1 MGTNEEYL
9 DQLLQ
14 SVTDEKKE
22 VTAHEFIHT
31 EEMTDEELLA
41 SLIDMYSEELAEFKT
56 EEIIHKD
63 ETSESEIEVP
73 ASESYEMGNAED
85 VAVVDTQ
92 VEDTVVEEESN
103 AGTIL
108 DEFFNNNA
116 ALENDGF
123 GEQNDLADLLGSLQE
138 EMSEIPADE
147 TESIEQTVEE
157 VPQSSFDDNG
167 IMSADSIAELFAAME
182 QKEDS
187 VEIESIDSKEEEIA
201 VSSDEDNLLKEMGID
216 TMSEEQIDDLLNA
229 ASASAEPAEQEMN
242 LNDLFGGL
250 NFADDF
256 DPDSNRSEDVADLLG
271 GMMSGDDDLA
281 EINALLQKADSNE
294 DVDSNIK
301 NILNAEDD
309 IGGNDLLNEL
319 LQTDA
324 DSDGKDP
331 FGNPINRK
339 IKKKKDKKAKKEK
352 LPKEKKEKGAFWK
365 KITDTL
371 FEEDELDTKE
381 VSIITSEDGT
391 MMIDEGENEDILAE
405 LMNEDMMAKKKKKKD
420 KDKKKATK
428 GKEAT
433 SEDGEEGEVI
443 DLKEQAKLQKK
454 KQKAEKVAAKKKEKA
469 EKAEA
474 DKAFLKAQPSIST
487 KRAMVA
493 FLFALSILG
502 VVLIIYTYVPSSIEK
517 GNARKAFYNKDYYEA
532 YELLV
537 GKELNDS
544 DTILLDKVTCILKM
558 QRKLD
563 SYNNYI
569 AMEKELE
576 ALNALMEG
584 VRLYDE
590 CYTHANAL
598 SIGDEVNAIY
608 NEIIIILNGKYGV
621 SVDMAKEINAVE
633 TDEEYTLRL
642 QYLLDGKTWGNVT
655 DANQTVIE
663 DVLPEEEDF
672 LEGQ

>member
-31 EEMTDEELLA
+31 EDMTDEELLA
-41 SLIDMYSEELAEFKT
+41 SLIDMYSEELSEFKT

-63 ETSESEIEVP
+63 ENSEEVNETEVP
-73 ASESYEMGNAED
+73 TNEGVETSIFEEISENAMED
-85 VAVVDTQ
+85 AIETP
-92 VEDTVVEEESN
+92 ESN

-108 DEFFNNNA
+108 DEFFNNNTEF
-116 ALENDGF
+116 ENDGF
-123 GEQNDLADLLGSLQE
+123 GEQGDLADLLGSLQE
-138 EMSEIPADE
+138 KMNDIPL
-147 TESIEQTVEE
+147 TESAPVADI
-157 VPQSSFDDNG
+157 PQISADDNG

-182 QKEDS
+182 QKEENAPVDD
-187 VEIESIDSKEEEIA
+187 VVLEEDTI
-201 VSSDEDNLLKEMGID
+201 VSSEEDDLLKEMGID

-229 ASASAEPAEQEMN
+229 ASANAEPELNM
-242 LNDLFGGL
+242 NDLFGGINL
-250 NFADDF
+250 ADDF
-256 DPDSNRSEDVADLLG
+256 DPDSNRSEDVANLLG
-271 GMMSGDDDLA
+271 GMMSNDDDLA
-281 EINALLQKADSNE
+281 EINALLQKADNNE
-294 DVDSNIK
+294 EVDSNIK
-301 NILNAEDD
+301 NILNDADD

-319 LQTDA
+319 LQADTDA
-324 DSDGKDP
+324 SGKDP
-331 FGNPINRK
+331 FGNPVEK
-339 IKKKKDKKAKKEK
+339 KSKKK
-352 LPKEKKEKGAFWK
+352 KEKKEKKDKEKGSLWK
-365 KITDTL
+365 KITETL

-381 VSIITSEDGT
+381 VSIITSDDGT
-391 MMIDEGENEDILAE
+391 IMVDEGENEDILAE
-405 LMNEDMMAKKKKKKD
+405 LMHEDRMAKKKKKD
-420 KDKKKATK
+420 KDKKKSAK
-428 GKEAT
+428 GKGDA
-433 SEDGEEGEVI
+433 SEEGEVI
-443 DLKEQAKLQKK
+443 DLKEQAKLEKK
-454 KQKAEKVAAKKKEKA
+454 KQKAEKVAAKKKAKE

-502 VVLIIYTYVPSSIEK
+502 VILVIYTYVPSAIEK

-544 DTILLDKVTCILKM
+544 DAILLDKVICILKM

-576 ALNALMEG
+576 AINALMEG
-584 VRLYDE
+584 VRLYGE
-590 CYTHANAL
+590 CNTYANAL
-598 SIGDEVNAIY
+598 SIGDDVNAIY

-621 SVDMAKEINAVE
+621 SEDVAKEINAVE

-642 QYLLDGKTWGNVT
+642 QYLVEGKTWGSET
-655 DANQTVIE
+655 DTNQPIIE

>member
-31 EEMTDEELLA
+31 EDMTDEELLA
-41 SLIDMYSEELAEFKT
+41 SLIDMYSEELSEFKT

-63 ETSESEIEVP
+63 ENSEEVNETEVP
-73 ASESYEMGNAED
+73 TNEGVETSIFEEISENVMED
-85 VAVVDTQ
+85 AIETP
-92 VEDTVVEEESN
+92 ESN

-108 DEFFNNNA
+108 DEFFNNNTEF
-116 ALENDGF
+116 ENDGF
-123 GEQNDLADLLGSLQE
+123 GEQGDLADLLGSLQE
-138 EMSEIPADE
+138 EMNDIPL
-147 TESIEQTVEE
+147 TES
-157 VPQSSFDDNG
+157 VPVADIPQISADDNG

-182 QKEDS
+182 QKEKNAPVDD
-187 VEIESIDSKEEEIA
+187 VVLEEDTI
-201 VSSDEDNLLKEMGID
+201 VSSEEDDLLKEMGID

-229 ASASAEPAEQEMN
+229 ASANGEPELNM
-242 LNDLFGGL
+242 NDLFGGL

-256 DPDSNRSEDVADLLG
+256 DPDSNRSEDVANLLD
-271 GMMSGDDDLA
+271 GMMSNDDDLA
-281 EINALLQKADSNE
+281 EINALLQKADNNE
-294 DVDSNIK
+294 EVDSNIK
-301 NILNAEDD
+301 NILNDADD

-319 LQTDA
+319 LQADTDA
-324 DSDGKDP
+324 SGKDP
-331 FGNPINRK
+331 FGNPVEK
-339 IKKKKDKKAKKEK
+339 KSKKK
-352 LPKEKKEKGAFWK
+352 KEKKEKKDKEKGSLWK
-365 KITDTL
+365 IITETL

-381 VSIITSEDGT
+381 VSIITSDDGT
-391 MMIDEGENEDILAE
+391 IMVDEGENEDILAE
-405 LMNEDMMAKKKKKKD
+405 LMHEDRMAKKKKKD
-420 KDKKKATK
+420 KDKKKSAKEK
-428 GKEAT
+428 GDA
-433 SEDGEEGEVI
+433 SEEGEVI
-443 DLKEQAKLQKK
+443 DLKEQAKLEKK
-454 KQKAEKVAAKKKEKA
+454 KQKAEKVAAKKKAKE

-493 FLFALSILG
+493 SLFALSILG
-502 VVLIIYTYVPSSIEK
+502 VILVIYAYVPSAIEK
-517 GNARKAFYNKDYYEA
+517 GNARKAFYNKDYYET

-544 DTILLDKVTCILKM
+544 DAILLDKVICILKM

-576 ALNALMEG
+576 AINALMEG
-584 VRLYDE
+584 VRLYGE
-590 CYTHANAL
+590 CNTYANAL
-598 SIGDEVNAIY
+598 SIGDDVNAIY

-621 SVDMAKEINAVE
+621 SEDVAKEINAVE

-642 QYLLDGKTWGNVT
+642 QYLVEGKTWGSET
-655 DANQTVIE
+655 DTNQPIIE

>member
-31 EEMTDEELLA
+31 EDMTDEELLA

-56 EEIIHKD
+56 DEIIHKD
-63 ETSESEIEVP
+63 ESFEEVSETEVP
-73 ASESYEMGNAED
+73 ANESIETD
-85 VAVVDTQ
+85 R
-92 VEDTVVEEESN
+92 VEESAENITEENFVEPESN
-103 AGTIL
+103 ASTIL
-108 DEFFNNNA
+108 DELFNNNT
-116 ALENDGF
+116 EFEKDDF
-123 GEQNDLADLLGSLQE
+123 VEQNDLADLLGSLQE
-138 EMSEIPADE
+138 EMSDMPVSEPEPVVD
-147 TESIEQTVEE
+147 TSQVN
-157 VPQSSFDDNG
+157 VDDNG

-182 QKEDS
+182 QKEDK
-187 VEIESIDSKEEEIA
+187 VEVDNKDSQSEDTA
-201 VSSDEDNLLKEMGID
+201 FSSEEDNLLKEMGID

-229 ASASAEPAEQEMN
+229 ASKSVETAEPEMD

-256 DPDSNRSEDVADLLG
+256 DPDSNRSEDVANLLG
-271 GMMSGDDDLA
+271 GMMSNDDDLA

-294 DVDSNIK
+294 TIDSNIK
-301 NILNAEDD
+301 NILNDEEDF
-309 IGGNDLLNEL
+309 GGNDLLNEL

-324 DSDGKDP
+324 DESGKDP
-331 FGNPINRK
+331 FGNSVEK
-339 IKKKKDKKAKKEK
+339 KGKKKKEKKEKKEK
-352 LPKEKKEKGAFWK
+352 LPKEKKDKEKASLWK
-365 KITDTL
+365 KITETL

-381 VSIITSEDGT
+381 VTIITSDDGT
-391 MMIDEGENEDILAE
+391 IMVDEGENEDILAE
-405 LMNEDMMAKKKKKKD
+405 LMNEDMMANKKKKKD
-420 KDKKKATK
+420 KDKKKTAK
-428 GKEAT
+428 GKKAT
-433 SEDGEEGEVI
+433 GEEGEEEVI
-443 DLKEQAKLQKK
+443 DLKEQAKLEKK
-454 KQKAEKVAAKKKEKA
+454 KQKAEKAAAKKKAKE

-487 KRAMVA
+487 KRAMAA

-502 VVLIIYTYVPSSIEK
+502 VILVIYAYVPSAIEK

-544 DTILLDKVTCILKM
+544 DAILLDKVTCILKM

-569 AMEKELE
+569 AIEKELE
-576 ALNALMEG
+576 ALNALVEG
-584 VRLYDE
+584 VRLYEE
-590 CYTHANAL
+590 CYTYANAL

-621 SVDMAKEINAVE
+621 SEDVAKEINTAE

-642 QYLLDGKTWGNVT
+642 QYLVEGKTWGSGADTNH
-655 DANQTVIE
+655 TVIE

>member
-31 EEMTDEELLA
+31 EDMTDEELLA
-41 SLIDMYSEELAEFKT
+41 SLIDMYSEELSEFKT

-63 ETSESEIEVP
+63 ENSEEVNETEVP
-73 ASESYEMGNAED
+73 TNEGVETSIFEEISENVMED
-85 VAVVDTQ
+85 AIETP
-92 VEDTVVEEESN
+92 ESN

-108 DEFFNNNA
+108 DEFFNNNTEF
-116 ALENDGF
+116 ENDGF
-123 GEQNDLADLLGSLQE
+123 GEQGDLADLLGSLQE
-138 EMSEIPADE
+138 EMNDIPL
-147 TESIEQTVEE
+147 TES
-157 VPQSSFDDNG
+157 VPVADIPQISADDNG

-182 QKEDS
+182 QKEKNAPVDD
-187 VEIESIDSKEEEIA
+187 VVLEEDTI
-201 VSSDEDNLLKEMGID
+201 VSSEEDDLLKEMGID

-229 ASASAEPAEQEMN
+229 ASANGEPELNM
-242 LNDLFGGL
+242 NDLFGGL

-256 DPDSNRSEDVADLLG
+256 DPDSNRSEDVANLLD
-271 GMMSGDDDLA
+271 GMMSNDDDLA
-281 EINALLQKADSNE
+281 EINALLQKADNNE
-294 DVDSNIK
+294 EVDSNIK
-301 NILNAEDD
+301 NILNDADD

-319 LQTDA
+319 LQADTDA
-324 DSDGKDP
+324 SGKDP
-331 FGNPINRK
+331 FGNPVEK
-339 IKKKKDKKAKKEK
+339 KSKKK
-352 LPKEKKEKGAFWK
+352 KEKKEKKDKEKGSLWK
-365 KITDTL
+365 IITETL

-381 VSIITSEDGT
+381 VSIITSDDGT
-391 MMIDEGENEDILAE
+391 IMVDEGENEDILAE
-405 LMNEDMMAKKKKKKD
+405 LMHEDRMAKKKKKD
-420 KDKKKATK
+420 KDKKKSAKEK
-428 GKEAT
+428 GDA
-433 SEDGEEGEVI
+433 SEEGEVI
-443 DLKEQAKLQKK
+443 DLKEQAKLEKK
-454 KQKAEKVAAKKKEKA
+454 KQKAEKVAAKKKAKE

-493 FLFALSILG
+493 SLFALSILG
-502 VVLIIYTYVPSSIEK
+502 VILVIYAYVPSAIEK

-544 DTILLDKVTCILKM
+544 DAILLDKVICILKM

-576 ALNALMEG
+576 AINALMEG
-584 VRLYDE
+584 VRLYGE
-590 CYTHANAL
+590 CNTYANAL
-598 SIGDEVNAIY
+598 SIGDDVNAIY

-621 SVDMAKEINAVE
+621 SEDVAKEINAVE

-642 QYLLDGKTWGNVT
+642 QYLVEGKTWGSET
-655 DANQTVIE
+655 DTNQPIIE